1 MAGKVT
7 WVVVADGARAHF
19 FASEEGTLRPA
30 LDHDV
35 VASTRSPGRDAES
48 DRPGRSFE
56 SANTARHA
64 MEPPTDWKTKER
76 QRLAQ
81 NVADEL
87 LSAATR
93 KVFDRLVV
101 AAPPEMLGDLRGAMD
116 AQVARLVVAEIDKD
130 LTHFKAHQLRDHLG
144 EALRG

>member
-19 FASEEGTLRPA
+19 FASEDGTLRAA

-56 SANTARHA
+56 SANAARHA

-76 QRLAQ
+76 QRLARA
-81 NVADEL
+81 VADEL
-87 LSAATR
+87 LNAVNR
-93 KVFDRLVV
+93 KAFDRLVV
-101 AAPPEMLGDLRGAMD
+101 AAAPEMLGELRGTMD

-130 LTHFKAHQLRDHLG
+130 LTHLKVHQLPEHLG